1 MSERKVLNKYF
12 PPDFDPSKL
21 DTSRGEPRTGSA
33 HVVRLMAPFS
43 MRCLTCSEWIPK
55 GKKFN
60 ARKERAK
67 GEHYLGIQIHRF
79 YIRCPMC
86 SCDITFKTDPEK
98 TDYTCES
105 GAQRNF
111 EMVRDER
118 LLEAEIQKEKEAEE
132 ARNPIS
138 KLESRTLNSKRE
150 MEILENLD
158 ELRTKSAAYERG
170 GSLQAI
176 EHIILSKV
184 PDYYNRIACKGKA
197 ST

>member
-21 DTSRGEPRTGSA
+21 DIKREKEPTEIKPPGGGT

-43 MRCLTCSEWIPK
+43 MRCLTCSEWIPR

-60 ARKERAK
+60 ARKERAQ
-67 GEHYLGIQIHRF
+67 GEHYLGIQIFRF

-98 TDYTCES
+98 TDYVCES

-111 EMVRDER
+111 EIIRDER
-118 LLEAEIQKEKEAEE
+118 LLEAELQKEKEAEE
-132 ARNPIS
+132 ARNPIA

-158 ELRTKSAAYERG
+158 ELRSKSAAYERG
-170 GSLQAI
+170 GARQAI
-176 EHIILSKV
+176 ERIMLNKV
-184 PDYYNRIACKGKA
+184 FF
-197 ST
+197 